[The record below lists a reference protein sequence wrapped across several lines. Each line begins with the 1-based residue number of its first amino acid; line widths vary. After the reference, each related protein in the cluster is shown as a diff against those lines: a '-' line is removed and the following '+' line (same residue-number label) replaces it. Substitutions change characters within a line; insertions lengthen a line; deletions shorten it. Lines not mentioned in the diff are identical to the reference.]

1 MTLPPPRPPVA
12 PATAAPP
19 PRSWAKRGI
28 IIFLV
33 VANLVVFGVLG
44 VIWFAAH
51 KVTSSVSTIPS
62 TDLSLAEAPATLQQA
77 RTFLVI
83 GSDSRAGLTDLE
95 GFGNFGGQRADVIM
109 LVKVDP
115 RSGTLQMLSL
125 PRDLKVQYN
134 GSANRINATFGGGPV
149 SIVDAVSSVA
159 GVPIHHYLQIEFSGF
174 TGIVDAIG
182 GIEMTFP
189 FQARDLKSGFS
200 IDAGTHTLDGRTAL
214 AFSRSRNYQE
224 YRDGE
229 WVSVDANDIGR
240 TRRQQDVLMAVITQI
255 DRPSSID
262 GFAAL
267 LEALGGFVTTDDSL
281 GEDEIIQLAWAMRN
295 VTSADLD
302 AATLPVQGLEEN
314 GVSYVVQLEPDASQ
328 VLAAFAAGDPMT
340 PALGIDARIA
350 VQNGNGREGSA
361 TSMTDILT
369 TGGFDVVSSGNSGR
383 SDYATTLV
391 VARPNHL
398 PAAEAIVAY
407 LGYGEAAVG
416 PTPSGADVVVIV
428 GLDAPSG

>member
-1 MTLPPPRPPVA
+1 
-12 PATAAPP
+12 
-19 PRSWAKRGI
+19 
-28 IIFLV
+28 
-33 VANLVVFGVLG
+33 
-44 VIWFAAH
+44 
-51 KVTSSVSTIPS
+51 
-62 TDLSLAEAPATLQQA
+62 
-77 RTFLVI
+77 
-83 GSDSRAGLTDLE
+83 
-95 GFGNFGGQRADVIM
+95 
-109 LVKVDP
+109 
-115 RSGTLQMLSL
+115 
-125 PRDLKVQYN
+125 
-134 GSANRINATFGGGPV
+134 
-149 SIVDAVSSVA
+149 
-159 GVPIHHYLQIEFSGF
+159 
-174 TGIVDAIG
+174 
-182 GIEMTFP
+182 
-189 FQARDLKSGFS
+189 
-200 IDAGTHTLDGRTAL
+200 
-214 AFSRSRNYQE
+214 
-224 YRDGE
+224 
-229 WVSVDANDIGR
+229 
-240 TRRQQDVLMAVITQI
+240 
-255 DRPSSID
+255 
-262 GFAAL
+262 
-267 LEALGGFVTTDDSL
+267 
-281 GEDEIIQLAWAMRN
+281 